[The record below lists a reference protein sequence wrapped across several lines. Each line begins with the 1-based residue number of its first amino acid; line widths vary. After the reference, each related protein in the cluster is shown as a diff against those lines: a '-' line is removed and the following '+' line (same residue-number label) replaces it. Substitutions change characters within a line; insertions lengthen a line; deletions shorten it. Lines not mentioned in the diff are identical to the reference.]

1 MEKVTRCVP
10 NSTANQTFDIID
22 LWWIDIDVNM
32 IYMMSLPYSLSSE
45 IIDNLAQ
52 YAPHSVWDNGF
63 LQFLTYMEKETN
75 ASFIPPA
82 DQFFDI
88 IDLDCLWR
96 QNIKEID
103 LCYEYNH
110 FYRMR
115 ISFCV
120 YLFSWIPKKYISRV
134 FIFANGRLKNNSRV
148 LIFANSHLLKR
159 ISV

>member
-1 MEKVTRCVP
+1 
-10 NSTANQTFDIID
+10 
-22 LWWIDIDVNM
+22 
-32 IYMMSLPYSLSSE
+32 MSLPHSLSSE

-103 LCYEYNH
+103 LCYEYNQ

-115 ISFCV
+115 TNFCV
-120 YLFSWIPKKYISRV
+120 YLFSRIPKKYISRV

-159 ISV
+159 ICVYWCSPRVNILAKKIRYLTLLLIGNIDNLSFFIS